1 MTKRTNIQVARGN
14 ASKAFIGIAHYVAT
28 TGALNFSIADLALI
42 GEAWKKDRYVEPT
55 LSEFANGL
63 DYLERMGVIRFRDNY
78 WTLSRKLNDFS
89 FADLVAAA
97 EIYDGVIVVCDGA
110 AEYDEFFDDDDGN
123 MNEYAAERGQRY
135 GVVSL
140 YNARQ
145 ILFSTGLLRISAD
158 GLYIICG

>member
-1 MTKRTNIQVARGN
+1 MTKRTNIQAAREN
-14 ASKAFIGIAHYVAT
+14 ASKAFVGITYYVAT
-28 TGALNFSIADLALI
+28 TGALDFSIADLEII

-63 DYLERMGVIRFRDNY
+63 DYLEKMGVIKFRDNC

-97 EIYDGVIVVCDGA
+97 EIYDGVIVVCGGA

-123 MNEYAAERGQRY
+123 MNEYAAERGQKY